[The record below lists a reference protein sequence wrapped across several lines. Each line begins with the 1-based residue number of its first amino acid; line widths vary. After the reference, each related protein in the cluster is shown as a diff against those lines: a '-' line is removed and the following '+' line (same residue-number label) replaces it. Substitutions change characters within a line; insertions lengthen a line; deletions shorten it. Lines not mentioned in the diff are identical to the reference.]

1 MMNKVSTIALLSAF
15 AFGVSGCL
23 GSGSSSGGSSTPPAS
38 TPPSAEGADASTGE
52 AAFDQIL
59 VEIDDVIAS
68 GLFEELTAD
77 GQATINQ
84 ILEVAGLEAASNLP
98 ATASYTGTFVAGD
111 EEDDF
116 FGELTGAM
124 TLDVDFDGGSLT
136 GSMSNMLYTE
146 DGSTEVVTGSLD
158 IAGNVDEAN
167 IAGNISGSSLAT
179 DITGISVTGDMAGQF
194 RGDGATRGA
203 GILDLNAEADE
214 FDSPAEFGGA
224 WVVTKD

>member
-23 GSGSSSGGSSTPPAS
+23 GSGSSSGGSSTPP
-38 TPPSAEGADASTGE
+38 SAEGADASTGE

-59 VEIDDVIAS
+59 VDIDDVIAS

>member
-23 GSGSSSGGSSTPPAS
+23 GSGSSNGGSSTPPAS

-52 AAFDQIL
+52 AAFVQL
-59 VEIDDVIAS
+59 QGEIDDVIES
-68 GLFEELTAD
+68 GLFDELTAD
-77 GQATINQ
+77 GQATITQ

-124 TLDVDFDGGSLT
+124 ALDVDFDGGSLT

-146 DGSTEVVTGSLD
+146 EGSTEVVTGSLG
-158 IAGNVDEAN
+158 IAGNVDGAN
-167 IAGNISGSSLAT
+167 IAGNISGSLAA
-179 DITGISVTGDMAGQF
+179 DGTGITVTGDMAGQF

-203 GILDLNAEADE
+203 GILDLNADAGE
-214 FDSPAEFGGA
+214 FDSPADFGGG

>member
-1 MMNKVSTIALLSAF
+1 MNKVSTIALLSAF